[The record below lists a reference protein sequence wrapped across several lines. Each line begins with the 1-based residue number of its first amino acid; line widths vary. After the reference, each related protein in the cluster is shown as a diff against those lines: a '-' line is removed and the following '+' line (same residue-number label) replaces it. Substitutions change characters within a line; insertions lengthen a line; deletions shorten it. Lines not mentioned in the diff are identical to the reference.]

1 MDDYTNFSFLIT
13 VEISTTGD
21 EILNV
26 ALSKIGE
33 KSLFTRELEI
43 ALELNK
49 VDLVVHSL
57 KDMPTSLPDG
67 MVIGAILEYVTKLA
81 QFYQIICR
89 KKIMCRREDPSD
101 AVLMSPKFQDCTLET
116 LPHGSVIG
124 KSSVT
129 YIIFNTLPI
138 LIT

>member
-1 MDDYTNFSFLIT
+1 M
-13 VEISTTGD
+13 STIGD

-26 ALSKIGE
+26 ALSQIGE

-43 ALELNK
+43 ALTLNK

-89 KKIMCRREDPSD
+89 TKLSAGEKIPGMLC
-101 AVLMSPKFQDCTLET
+101 
-116 LPHGSVIG
+116 
-124 KSSVT
+124 
-129 YIIFNTLPI
+129 
-138 LIT
+138 